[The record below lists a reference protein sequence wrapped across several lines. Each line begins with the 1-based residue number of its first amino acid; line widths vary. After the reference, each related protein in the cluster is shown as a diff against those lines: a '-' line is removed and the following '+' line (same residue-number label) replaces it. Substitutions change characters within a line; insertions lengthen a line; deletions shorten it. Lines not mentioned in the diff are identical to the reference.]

1 MKKIEVELTD
11 EQYSSIKSEIER
23 CSKLN
28 LEEATMSGFSFKVC
42 DAFPGISWMEFEM
55 HKKIDLG
62 DVSWRFVDPE

>member
-28 LEEATMSGFSFKVC
+28 LEEATMSGLVLKS
-42 DAFPGISWMEFEM
+42 AM
-55 HKKIDLG
+55 HFQAYRGWNLRCIRRLT
-62 DVSWRFVDPE
+62 

>member
-1 MKKIEVELTD
+1 
-11 EQYSSIKSEIER
+11 
-23 CSKLN
+23 
-28 LEEATMSGFSFKVC
+28 MSGFSFKVC